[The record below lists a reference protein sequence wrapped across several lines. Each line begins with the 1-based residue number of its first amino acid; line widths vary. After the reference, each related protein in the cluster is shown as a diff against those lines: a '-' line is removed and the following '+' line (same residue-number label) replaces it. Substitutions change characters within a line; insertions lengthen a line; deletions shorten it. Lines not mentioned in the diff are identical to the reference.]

1 MDHLAETLM
10 SEPWSVSEAKAHLSE
25 VLRRARQGTP
35 QRIGVR
41 DACVVVS
48 ESDWR
53 ELKGRDLG
61 AWLVQSAPR
70 GAAMET
76 PSRSSSRPAPFESD
90 GDER

>member
-1 MDHLAETLM
+1 M

-25 VLRRARQGTP
+25 VLRRAREGTP

-53 ELKGRDLG
+53 ELRGKELG
-61 AWLVQSAPR
+61 TWLVTSAPR
-70 GAAMET
+70 GRTLEM
-76 PSRSSSRPAPFESD
+76 PSRKSRRPVPFENDEDD
-90 GDER
+90 G